1 MARHCRNGPEWFVG
15 HADEVRDECGPRCSL
30 AVKFR
35 HIDQARY
42 MTQNNKVVWSEGL
55 FLRPQH
61 MQQQERYLERFVDL
75 RAAALRPY
83 GWGFHELALETDL
96 LAIGKFGIKSAR
108 GVFADGTP
116 FSMPNDDPLPPALD
130 VDANWRDQTV
140 YLTLPLRSP
149 TTPDSGR
156 GGAPAETLFRFR
168 VRETE
173 VHDASG
179 SVEGL
184 TPLEVGGM
192 SCRLLPQ
199 SQPMEGLTQIP
210 VARIVECR
218 ADRRVML
225 DDAFMPSGLSCQAVP
240 RLLTFLTELLGL
252 LHQRGEALAS
262 RVALTDRGGAA
273 EIADF
278 LLLQVVNRCQ
288 PLIAH
293 LAEAPLLHPEDFY
306 RALVAMAGELATFT
320 APGKRPAAFPP
331 YRHEALRESFE
342 PVITAL
348 RISLSAV
355 MEQTAMPIPLEE
367 RKFGVWVA
375 VVPDPTL
382 FDSAAFVLAAKADVK
397 SEDLRRQLP
406 AQSKIGP
413 VEKIRDLVNLQL
425 PGISVT
431 PMPVAPRQIPYNAGY
446 LYFEFDKHSAMWR
459 MLKTSGGIAFHFG
472 SGFAGLDLQL
482 WAIRG

>member
-1 MARHCRNGPEWFVG
+1 
-15 HADEVRDECGPRCSL
+15 
-30 AVKFR
+30 
-35 HIDQARY
+35 

-61 MQQQERYLERFVDL
+61 LQQQERYLERFVEL
-75 RAAALRPY
+75 RAGNLRPHA
-83 GWGFHELALETDL
+83 WGFHELELEADL
-96 LAIGKFGIKSAR
+96 LAIGKLGIKRAR
-108 GVFADGTP
+108 GIFPDGTP
-116 FSMPNDDPLPPALD
+116 FAMPSDDPLPPPLE

-149 TTPDSGR
+149 TQPDSGR
-156 GGAPAETLFRFR
+156 PEAPAEKLFRFR
-168 VRETE
+168 VREAE
-173 VHDASG
+173 VRDASG
-179 SVEGL
+179 STDGT

-192 SCRLLPQ
+192 SSRLLPQ
-199 SQPMEGLTQIP
+199 SQPMEGLTRIP
-210 VARIVECR
+210 LARIVECR
-218 ADRRVML
+218 TDRRVML
-225 DDAFMPSGLSCQAVP
+225 DDAFMPTGLSTQAVP
-240 RLLTFLTELLGL
+240 RLVTFLTELLGM

-288 PLIAH
+288 PLVAH
-293 LAEAPLLHPEDFY
+293 LAEAPLLHPEELY
-306 RALVAMAGELATFT
+306 RTLVSMAGELATFT
-320 APGKRPAAFPP
+320 APGKRPSALPP

-342 PVITAL
+342 PLIAAL
-348 RISLSAV
+348 RASLSAV
-355 MEQTAMPIPLEE
+355 MEQTATPIPLQE

-375 VVPDPTL
+375 VVPDLTL
-382 FDSAAFVLAAKADVK
+382 LDNAAFVLAAKADVK
-397 SEDLRRQLP
+397 SEELRRQLP

-425 PGISVT
+425 PGIPVS

-446 LYFEFDKHSAMWR
+446 LYFEFDRHAAMWR
-459 MLKTSGGIAFHFG
+459 ELKTSGGIAFHFG

-482 WAIRG
+482 WAIRGG

>member
-1 MARHCRNGPEWFVG
+1 
-15 HADEVRDECGPRCSL
+15 
-30 AVKFR
+30 
-35 HIDQARY
+35 

-61 MQQQERYLERFVDL
+61 LQQQERYLERFVEL
-75 RAAALRPY
+75 RAGNLRPY
-83 GWGFHELALETDL
+83 AWGFHELELEADL
-96 LAIGKFGIKSAR
+96 LAIGKLGIKRAR
-108 GVFADGTP
+108 GVFPDGTP
-116 FSMPNDDPLPPALD
+116 FAMPSDDPLPPPLE

-149 TTPDSGR
+149 TQPDSGR
-156 GGAPAETLFRFR
+156 PEAPAEKLFRFR
-168 VRETE
+168 VREAE
-173 VHDASG
+173 VRDASG
-179 SVEGL
+179 STDGT

-192 SCRLLPQ
+192 SSRLLPQ
-199 SQPMEGLTQIP
+199 SQPMEGLTRMP
-210 VARIVECR
+210 LARIVECR
-218 ADRRVML
+218 TDRRVML
-225 DDAFMPSGLSCQAVP
+225 DDAFMPTGLSTQAVS
-240 RLLTFLTELLGL
+240 RLVTFLTELLGL

-288 PLIAH
+288 PLVAH
-293 LAEAPLLHPEDFY
+293 LAEAPLLHPEELY
-306 RALVAMAGELATFT
+306 RTLVSMAGELATFT
-320 APGKRPAAFPP
+320 APGKRPSALPP

-342 PVITAL
+342 PLIAAL
-348 RISLSAV
+348 RASLSAV
-355 MEQTAMPIPLEE
+355 MEQTATPIPLQE

-375 VVPDPTL
+375 VVPDLTL
-382 FDSAAFVLAAKADVK
+382 LDNAAFVLAAKADVK
-397 SEDLRRQLP
+397 SEELRRQLP

-425 PGISVT
+425 PGIPVS

-446 LYFEFDKHSAMWR
+446 LYFEFDRHAAMWR
-459 MLKTSGGIAFHFG
+459 ELKTSGGIAFHFG

-482 WAIRG
+482 WAIRGG

>member
-1 MARHCRNGPEWFVG
+1 
-15 HADEVRDECGPRCSL
+15 
-30 AVKFR
+30 
-35 HIDQARY
+35 

-61 MQQQERYLERFVDL
+61 MQQQERYLERFVEL
-75 RAAALRPY
+75 RAGNLRPHA
-83 GWGFHELALETDL
+83 WGFHELELETDL
-96 LAIGKFGIKSAR
+96 LAIGKLGIKQAR
-108 GVFADGTP
+108 GVFPDGTP
-116 FSMPNDDPLPPALD
+116 FAMPGDDPLPPPLD

-149 TTPDSGR
+149 TQPDSGR
-156 GGAPAETLFRFR
+156 PEAPAEKLFRFR
-168 VRETE
+168 VREAE
-173 VHDASG
+173 VRDASG
-179 SVEGL
+179 STDGT

-192 SCRLLPQ
+192 SSRLLPQ
-199 SQPMEGLTQIP
+199 SQPMEGLTRMP
-210 VARIVECR
+210 LARIVECR
-218 ADRRVML
+218 TDRRVML
-225 DDAFMPSGLSCQAVP
+225 DDGFMPTGLSTQGVS
-240 RLLTFLTELLGL
+240 RLVTFLTELLGL

-288 PLIAH
+288 PLVAH
-293 LAEAPLLHPEDFY
+293 LAEAPLLHPEELY
-306 RALVAMAGELATFT
+306 RTLVQMAGELATFT
-320 APGKRPAAFPP
+320 APGKRPGALPP

-342 PVITAL
+342 PLIAAL
-348 RISLSAV
+348 RASLSAV
-355 MEQTAMPIPLEE
+355 MEQTAMPIPLQE

-375 VVPDPTL
+375 VVPDLTL
-382 FDSAAFVLAAKADVK
+382 LDNAAFVLAAKADVK
-397 SEDLRRQLP
+397 SEELRRQLP

-425 PGISVT
+425 PGIPVS

-446 LYFEFDKHSAMWR
+446 LYFEFDRHAAMWR
-459 MLKTSGGIAFHFG
+459 ELKTSGGIAFHFG

-482 WAIRG
+482 WAIRGG

>member
-1 MARHCRNGPEWFVG
+1 
-15 HADEVRDECGPRCSL
+15 
-30 AVKFR
+30 
-35 HIDQARY
+35 

-61 MQQQERYLERFVDL
+61 LQQQERYLERFVEL
-75 RAAALRPY
+75 RAGNLRPHA
-83 GWGFHELALETDL
+83 WGFHELELEADL
-96 LAIGKFGIKSAR
+96 LAIGKLGIKRAR
-108 GVFADGTP
+108 GIFPDGTP
-116 FSMPNDDPLPPALD
+116 FAMPSDDPLPPPLE

-149 TTPDSGR
+149 TQPDSGR
-156 GGAPAETLFRFR
+156 PEAPAEKLFRFR
-168 VRETE
+168 VREAE
-173 VHDASG
+173 VRDASG
-179 SVEGL
+179 STDGT

-192 SCRLLPQ
+192 SSRLLPQ
-199 SQPMEGLTQIP
+199 SQPMEGLTRIP
-210 VARIVECR
+210 LARIVECR
-218 ADRRVML
+218 TDRRVML
-225 DDAFMPSGLSCQAVP
+225 DDAFMPTGLSTQAVP
-240 RLLTFLTELLGL
+240 RLVTFLTELLGM

-288 PLIAH
+288 PLVAH
-293 LAEAPLLHPEDFY
+293 LAEAPLLHPEELY
-306 RALVAMAGELATFT
+306 RTLLSMAGELATFT
-320 APGKRPAAFPP
+320 APGKRPSALPP

-342 PVITAL
+342 PLIAAL
-348 RISLSAV
+348 RASLSAV
-355 MEQTAMPIPLEE
+355 MEQTATPIPLQE

-375 VVPDPTL
+375 VVPDLTL
-382 FDSAAFVLAAKADVK
+382 LDNAAFVLAAKADVK
-397 SEDLRRQLP
+397 SEELRRQLP

-425 PGISVT
+425 PGIPVS

-446 LYFEFDKHSAMWR
+446 LYFEFDRHAAMWR
-459 MLKTSGGIAFHFG
+459 ELKTSGGIAFHFG

-482 WAIRG
+482 WAIRGG